1 MNAGRR
7 HLDEVDVS
15 CEKRHPARRPGLM
28 RERGSETAA
37 RSWTALLRD
46 NYIIGLGRL
55 TVKSKQKP
63 GGVKQG
69 TGSSVGSGN
78 RLLAA
83 GIADRWE
90 NSYCAGGGIRTG
102 CPMRLWSLPP

>member
-1 MNAGRR
+1 MARAGRGTHVNAGRR
-7 HLDEVDVS
+7 HLDEADLS

-55 TVKSKQKP
+55 TVKSKQKMERIP
-63 GGVKQG
+63 TARKGVFG
-69 TGSSVGSGN
+69 LVVLFPCMSMHS
-78 RLLAA
+78 
-83 GIADRWE
+83 
-90 NSYCAGGGIRTG
+90 
-102 CPMRLWSLPP
+102 